1 MKQFLIII
9 NKKNKNKINQL
20 KKHNKN
26 KKAYCDG
33 SIPHIVFY
41 YKCKYNI
48 FYMLIIISRFL
59 RSNL

>member
-26 KKAYCDG
+26 KNKKG
-33 SIPHIVFY
+33 ENFW
-41 YKCKYNI
+41 
-48 FYMLIIISRFL
+48 LIKNKKI
-59 RSNL
+59 NKT